1 MFIFTRSIVIII
13 IFIISGSQPG
23 SSFWQSDTPT
33 YLDSFEAEQ
42 FPVEHQYRPA
52 TIRTSPWP
60 QVMITS
66 KVQLT
71 M

>member
-1 MFIFTRSIVIII
+1 MFIFTRSIVIIIVVIII

-23 SSFWQSDTPT
+23 SSFWQSDTP
-33 YLDSFEAEQ
+33 
-42 FPVEHQYRPA
+42 A
-52 TIRTSPWP
+52 TIRSSRP